1 MLLIEEMLKSRN
13 VTYWLVTSAMSCNY
27 TVSFGINRV
36 FWFRFNFVLLYL
48 AIIFMLTGM
57 VPADEQDWVFS
68 ERDGREAGCVPRSG
82 ADAVLNIGSAF
93 HGEELGGGRGT
104 PENQKKSTIWWQV
117 FYTTQT
123 YCIKHEVHFKKRIF
137 FSMYIWG
144 SALTY
149 TDKPQ
154 ALVTVISVCLETD
167 LINWTSHILVISVA
181 VCAFY
186 TNFSWGTRNMIILY
200 HTRLQRVFFN
210 PCVICLFSNRR
221 HWNNWKSW
229 SGKAETTT

>member
-1 MLLIEEMLKSRN
+1 MWHTDLWHQQCHAITQFPLGLIEYSDSDSILCYYTLLSFSCWLAWSLLMSRTEFSVRGMGERRDVSRGVGLML
-13 VTYWLVTSAMSCNY
+13 YWTLAVPFTEKNLEVGGA
-27 TVSFGINRV
+27 
-36 FWFRFNFVLLYL
+36 LLR
-48 AIIFMLTGM
+48 T
-57 VPADEQDWVFS
+57 
-68 ERDGREAGCVPRSG
+68 RK
-82 ADAVLNIGSAF
+82 
-93 HGEELGGGRGT
+93 
-104 PENQKKSTIWWQV
+104 KKSTIWWQV

-181 VCAFY
+181 VRAFY

>member
-1 MLLIEEMLKSRN
+1 MCPEEWGWCCTEHWQCLSRRR
-13 VTYWLVTSAMSCNY
+13 TWRWEGHS
-27 TVSFGINRV
+27 
-36 FWFRFNFVLLYL
+36 WE
-48 AIIFMLTGM
+48 
-57 VPADEQDWVFS
+57 PD
-68 ERDGREAGCVPRSG
+68 
-82 ADAVLNIGSAF
+82 
-93 HGEELGGGRGT
+93 
-104 PENQKKSTIWWQV
+104 KSTIWWQV

-123 YCIKHEVHFKKRIF
+123 YRIKHEVYFKKHIF
-137 FSMYIWG
+137 FCMYIWG

-181 VCAFY
+181 FRAFY
-186 TNFSWGTRNMIILY
+186 TNFSWATRNMIILY

-210 PCVICLFSNRR
+210 PCVICLFKNRR

>member
-68 ERDGREAGCVPRSG
+68 ERDGREVGCVPRSG

-104 PENQKKSTIWWQV
+104 PENQKKSTIWWEV

-123 YCIKHEVHFKKRIF
+123 YCIKHEVHFKKAHIF
-137 FSMYIWG
+137 LHVHMRKCSDVHRQATSFSHSDIGLLRNWP
-144 SALTY
+144 
-149 TDKPQ
+149 DK
-154 ALVTVISVCLETD
+154 L
-167 LINWTSHILVISVA
+167 N
-181 VCAFY
+181 
-186 TNFSWGTRNMIILY
+186 
-200 HTRLQRVFFN
+200 
-210 PCVICLFSNRR
+210 
-221 HWNNWKSW
+221 KSY
-229 SGKAETTT
+229 SCHFCSCSCFLH

>member
-13 VTYWLVTSAMSCNY
+13 ETYWLVTSAMSCNY

-68 ERDGREAGCVPRSG
+68 ERDGREVGCVPRSG

-104 PENQKKSTIWWQV
+104 PENQTKAQFDDRRFIQHKHIVLNMRSTSKSAYFSPCTYEEVLWR
-117 FYTTQT
+117 TQT
-123 YCIKHEVHFKKRIF
+123 
-137 FSMYIWG
+137 
-144 SALTY
+144 
-149 TDKPQ
+149 
-154 ALVTVISVCLETD
+154 
-167 LINWTSHILVISVA
+167 SHKL
-181 VCAFY
+181 
-186 TNFSWGTRNMIILY
+186 
-200 HTRLQRVFFN
+200 
-210 PCVICLFSNRR
+210 
-221 HWNNWKSW
+221 
-229 SGKAETTT
+229 